1 MNTVE
6 QDITI
11 LEMKIGI
18 IPLFQNTT
26 TSDDARTEM
35 PSQSVSQTTHETLI
49 ELNCL
54 TKQNCQNSQ

>member
-1 MNTVE
+1 
-6 QDITI
+6 
-11 LEMKIGI
+11 MKIGI